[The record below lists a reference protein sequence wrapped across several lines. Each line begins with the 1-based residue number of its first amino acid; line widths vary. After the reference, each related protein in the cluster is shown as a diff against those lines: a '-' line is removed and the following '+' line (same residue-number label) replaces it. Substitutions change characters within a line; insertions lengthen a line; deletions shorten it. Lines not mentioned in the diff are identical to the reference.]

1 MTIEN
6 VTEGTSLFVSPHL
19 DDAVLSCGALIS
31 HLAASTS
38 VIVATVFTADA
49 PGPHTLSA
57 RAFLRQC
64 GSRDA
69 AQLFH
74 VRQAEDY
81 AVVQRAGALPV
92 HLGFSDALFRR
103 RPAGAG
109 WSWTARLIPE
119 FSHMYP
125 TYRFHIGRGQ
135 ISQFDEVTITD
146 ALAAINGLARSMVVD
161 SVFFPLAIGLHV
173 DHVICRTIGDR
184 FQGNKIFYADFP
196 YLLSATP
203 DADFIRERGLV
214 ETEWSKGVEHKGDL
228 ISGYVSQMPGLFPTG
243 AIPSVA
249 ERYFTT
255 PGQL

>member
-6 VTEGTSLFVSPHL
+6 VTGGTNLFVSPHL
-19 DDAVLSCGALIS
+19 DDAILSCGALIS

-64 GSRDA
+64 GSRDST
-69 AQLFH
+69 QLFQ

-92 HLGFSDALFRR
+92 HLGFSDALFRT
-103 RPAGAG
+103 RPTSAQR
-109 WSWTARLIPE
+109 SWTAQLIPE
-119 FSHMYP
+119 ISHIYP
-125 TYRFHIGRGQ
+125 THRFHIGRGR

-146 ALAAINGLARSMVVD
+146 ALAAINDLAHSIAAD
-161 SVFFPLAIGLHV
+161 SVFFPLAIGLHI
-173 DHVICRTIGDR
+173 DHVICRTVGDR
-184 FQGNKIFYADFP
+184 FLGNKIFYADFP
-196 YLLSATP
+196 YMLSAAP
-203 DADFIRERGLV
+203 NAEFIRERGLV
-214 ETEWSKGVEHKGDL
+214 ETKWSKGVKRKGDL
-228 ISGYVSQMPGLFPTG
+228 ISGYVSQMPGLFPAG
-243 AIPSVA
+243 VIPPVA

-255 PGQL
+255 PAQ